1 MKRKLAASFA
11 FAVGLLMVCSPTL
24 AHHGTSV
31 SYDMKRTITLKGT
44 VTEFVWANPHCQ
56 LYFDVKD
63 DKGNVAHWGGEF
75 MSPNRMAKAGWSKN
89 ILKPGDQITITL
101 FPSKLGKNFGN
112 VANIILPNGQTRVA
126 ISPEDAA
133 QRSEIGKDAEPK

>member
-1 MKRKLAASFA
+1 MDIYVLAMMFLR
-11 FAVGLLMVCSPTL
+11 GIY
-24 AHHGTSV
+24 V
-31 SYDMKRTITLKGT
+31 SLDDFFVVEKDGT
-44 VTEFVWANPHCQ
+44 V
-56 LYFDVKD
+56 LD

-75 MSPNRMAKAGWSKN
+75 MSPNRMAKAGWSKT

-112 VANIILPNGQTRVA
+112 VANITLPNGQTRVA
-126 ISPEDAA
+126 IAPDDAA